1 MGFRPL
7 TEKESREFVS
17 KVQEGIKEDNKKR
30 EEDADF
36 LRRVEE
42 VKKAEKEASG
52 SSSAETESL
61 GKEDFSLSEASE
73 ASQSM
78 TEVVDASPNVTPS
91 AETKSG
97 ENRLGYIAILLIL
110 AMIFTVCLQRFVSE
124 RRVGPDCGGVS
135 RHGKSLREKR
145 NV

>member
-1 MGFRPL
+1 MAFRRS
-7 TEKESREFVS
+7 TNEQIESRAQ
-17 KVQEGIKEDNKKR
+17 KIQEGIKEDNKKR

-42 VKKAEKEASG
+42 VKKAEREASG

-73 ASQSM
+73 TSQSM

-110 AMIFTVCLQRFVSE
+110 AMIFIVCLQRFLSE
-124 RRVGPDCGGVS
+124 RKVEKECDGLS
-135 RHGKSLREKR
+135 RHKKSLPIEK
-145 NV
+145 

>member
-1 MGFRPL
+1 MGLRPISDKDIERMVSDSL
-7 TEKESREFVS
+7 KMDENRKKKSSAGNTTQKKETSSTETSVS
-17 KVQEGIKEDNKKR
+17 
-30 EEDADF
+30 
-36 LRRVEE
+36 
-42 VKKAEKEASG
+42 

-73 ASQSM
+73 TSQSM
-78 TEVVDASPNVTPS
+78 TQVVDDSPNVTPS

-110 AMIFTVCLQRFVSE
+110 AMIFIVCLQRFLSE
-124 RRVGPDCGGVS
+124 RRVEKECDGFS
-135 RHGKSLREKR
+135 RHGKSLRDKK

>member
-1 MGFRPL
+1 MGYKPY
-7 TEKESREFVS
+7 TEEEIKKHSEI
-17 KVQEGIKEDNKKR
+17 VQKGIDEDNKKR
-30 EEDADF
+30 KEDADF

-42 VKKAEKEASG
+42 VKKAEKEASVD

-73 ASQSM
+73 TSQSM
-78 TEVVDASPNVTPS
+78 TEVVDASPNVTLS

-110 AMIFTVCLQRFVSE
+110 AMIFIVCLQRFLSE
-124 RRVGPDCGGVS
+124 RRVEKECDGIS
-135 RHGKSLREKR
+135 RHKR
-145 NV
+145 YCERK

>member
-1 MGFRPL
+1 MAFRRS
-7 TEKESREFVS
+7 TNEQIESRAQ
-17 KVQEGIKEDNKKR
+17 KIQEGIKEDEKKR
-30 EEDADF
+30 KEDADF

-42 VKKAEKEASG
+42 VKKAEKGASGG

-73 ASQSM
+73 TSQSM
-78 TEVVDASPNVTPS
+78 TVVVDASPNVTPP

-110 AMIFTVCLQRFVSE
+110 AMIFIACLQRFLSE
-124 RRVGPDCGGVS
+124 RKVEKECDGIS
-135 RHGKSLREKR
+135 RHKR
-145 NV
+145 YCERK